1 MRGLVGIVERM
12 TRFWS
17 RWLHRRTPS
26 VAVDALPG
34 HESLRRMIADGH
46 GAGYEAVESL
56 AEARAREGFAVV
68 MQGDD
73 GGSIYLTC
81 PAAAI
86 RCDEATLQHL
96 LEDLD
101 ARCWND
107 RDSARLFYERLP
119 VGSRVAGGTGGGL
132 VTEGVWL
139 HPRIEK
145 QGLQAQVQAIIAG
158 ERDRIDQPRRPGTVI
173 P

>member
-1 MRGLVGIVERM
+1 
-12 TRFWS
+12 
-17 RWLHRRTPS
+17 
-26 VAVDALPG
+26 
-34 HESLRRMIADGH
+34 MIADAH

-56 AEARAREGFAVV
+56 PEARARKDFAVV
-68 MQGDD
+68 MQPDD

-81 PAAAI
+81 PAVAI
-86 RCDEATLQHL
+86 RCDEATLERL
-96 LEDLD
+96 LADLD
-101 ARCWND
+101 ARYWNE

-139 HPRIEK
+139 HPRLEE

-158 ERDRIDQPRRPGTVI
+158 ARDRID
-173 P
+173 